1 MRITD
6 YTTRLS
12 AAEGKILLFKSCH
25 LSQSK
30 IFVTYLVRGLPD
42 VLGNFFLIIN
52 ARSGVKCLVLLT
64 VLIYLYNYVV
74 CCVQLAQLTGVFRSV
89 FCFDA
94 LVLCCHFVRYLN
106 GGKYFTGA
114 LIIM

>member
-12 AAEGKILLFKSCH
+12 VAEGKILLFKSCH

-42 VLGNFFLIIN
+42 VLRNFFLIIN

-74 CCVQLAQLTGVFRSV
+74 CCVQLAQFTGVFRSV

-106 GGKYFTGA
+106 GGKYFTAA

>member
-1 MRITD
+1 MWIID

-12 AAEGKILLFKSCH
+12 VAEGKILLFKSCH

-74 CCVQLAQLTGVFRSV
+74 CCVQLAQ
-89 FCFDA
+89 
-94 LVLCCHFVRYLN
+94 
-106 GGKYFTGA
+106 
-114 LIIM
+114 

>member
-12 AAEGKILLFKSCH
+12 VAEGKILLFKSCH

-52 ARSGVKCLVLLT
+52 ARSGGEMFGIT
-64 VLIYLYNYVV
+64 D
-74 CCVQLAQLTGVFRSV
+74 SV
-89 FCFDA
+89 DIF
-94 LVLCCHFVRYLN
+94 
-106 GGKYFTGA
+106 
-114 LIIM
+114 I

>member
-12 AAEGKILLFKSCH
+12 VAEGKILLFKSCH

-42 VLGNFFLIIN
+42 VLGNF
-52 ARSGVKCLVLLT
+52 S
-64 VLIYLYNYVV
+64 
-74 CCVQLAQLTGVFRSV
+74 
-89 FCFDA
+89 
-94 LVLCCHFVRYLN
+94 
-106 GGKYFTGA
+106 
-114 LIIM
+114 